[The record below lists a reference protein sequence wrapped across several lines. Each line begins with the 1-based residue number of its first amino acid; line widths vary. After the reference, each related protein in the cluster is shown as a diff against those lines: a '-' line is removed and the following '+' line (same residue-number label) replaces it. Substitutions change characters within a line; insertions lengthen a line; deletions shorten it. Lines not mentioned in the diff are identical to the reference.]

1 MGENRPT
8 LRVIQMPIW
17 KRMKER
23 AIKRRAERF
32 PQKRKRNGP
41 PISSKRVDVVR
52 RLVVVLEVLRN
63 SPTHVP

>member
-17 KRMKER
+17 KRIKES

-41 PISSKRVDVVR
+41 PISSKSVDIVRKPVVI
-52 RLVVVLEVLRN
+52 LEALRN
-63 SPTHVP
+63 SPTHVQ